1 MNAIFS
7 EKSVIFFEIKYHF
20 TKNVLLHFDK
30 KHKIHIIFYK
40 KVNVTRY
47 NDWVYY
53 DFPENIIPVAVR
65 INGEL
70 SYFDWNG
77 SGQAA
82 ASFDYESGRKEVI
95 NKTFNI
101 TANTIEQFDYTIDNL
116 NETYNETAS
125 KIGYKFNSRNNG
137 NTCYIRVYKW
147 LEKKTLNSTA
157 KAVGGYLNTVNGPKR
172 IKAAVLNTEAGPKV
186 IFGSLT

>member
-1 MNAIFS
+1 MIFIKRS
-7 EKSVIFFEIKYHF
+7 EQVTEKY
-20 TKNVLLHFDK
+20 VLHEVSPDSTDC
-30 KHKIHIIFYK
+30 IFYK

-125 KIGYKFNSRNNG
+125 KIGHKFNSRNIANSF
-137 NTCYIRVYKW
+137 YIIFYKC
-147 LEKKTLNSTA
+147 LENKPFNLTA
-157 KAVGGYLNTVNGPKR
+157 MSVGGYLNTVNGPKR